1 MSEGDRI
8 TPDDDGFALKE
19 SGRVGDT
26 RPARRLKRPPE
37 SGLWPILM
45 IDALALLLVVATA
58 PAAWLWIDSSGPG
71 PLPPVVSA
79 SPSPAPAAG
88 STLATSGASLPGQGP
103 GAVNPSGASGGPV
116 VGVGSWS
123 QAEPL
128 PRALWGTGSALL
140 RDGRFM
146 VVGGAAGSSSNDAT
160 AATYIFDPVSG
171 HWSVATPMLQ
181 PRAYPM
187 VVRLADGSVLVAGGS
202 RNGQPLDTAERYN
215 PSNGTW
221 VAAGRL
227 NLPRTEGNLI
237 LLQDGRALATGG
249 GIEGSPG
256 WGSTASVE
264 LFDPTTGVWTIG
276 PPMSV
281 PRARHTATILPGGD
295 VLVTGG
301 ATTFFGEIGS
311 VTASAEIYSP
321 RSNSWRAAA
330 PMSIP
335 RYVHQAAL
343 LADGRVLVAGGWSA
357 TSNSDVSKA
366 TAEIYD
372 PVANRWAATGSL
384 ATARAEFVMVPLLDG
399 RLLAVAGIDASYRLT
414 GSAETYDQVTGTWQ
428 ATEKVSVARMWPAA
442 AVLSDGRVLLAGGA
456 ADVAAGHRTVDCAIY
471 SVAPSS

>member
-1 MSEGDRI
+1 M
-8 TPDDDGFALKE
+8 TPDHDATSRESDDDATPREPDDGG
-19 SGRVGDT
+19 GRSTAG
-26 RPARRLKRPPE
+26 RPRVKRPPE
-37 SGLWPILM
+37 SGLWPILL

-58 PAAWLWIDSSGPG
+58 PAAWLWIDWSSPGRVVAIAGPPQTADQGPALVSSGPS
-71 PLPPVVSA
+71 LPAIDQLGS
-79 SPSPAPAAG
+79 SSKPAPG
-88 STLATSGASLPGQGP
+88 D
-103 GAVNPSGASGGPV
+103 
-116 VGVGSWS
+116 GSWS
-123 QAEPL
+123 RAESL
-128 PRALWGTGSALL
+128 PRGLWGTGSALL

-160 AATYIFDPVSG
+160 AAVYIYDPAAG
-171 HWSVATPMLQ
+171 HWSAATQMLQ
-181 PRAYPM
+181 ARAYPM

-227 NLPRTEGNLI
+227 NLPRAQGNLI
-237 LLQDGRALATGG
+237 LLPDGRALATGG

-264 LFDPTTGVWTIG
+264 LFDPTKGVWTIG

-281 PRARHTATILPGGD
+281 SRARHTATLLPGGD

-301 ATTFFGEIGS
+301 ATTFHGEVGS
-311 VTASAEIYSP
+311 VTATAEIYSP
-321 RSNSWRAAA
+321 RTNSWRAAA

-357 TSNSDVSKA
+357 TSSADASKA
-366 TAEIYD
+366 SVEIYD

-384 ATARAEFVMVPLLDG
+384 VTARAEFVMVRLLDG
-399 RLLAVAGIDASYRLT
+399 RLLAVAGVDRSYHLT
-414 GSAETYDQVTGTWQ
+414 GSAETYDPAIGTWHLTGKL
-428 ATEKVSVARMWPAA
+428 AEAKMWPAA
-442 AVLSDGRVLLAGGA
+442 AVLPDGRVLLAGGA
-456 ADVAAGHRTVDCAIY
+456 TDVNAYHRTVVCEMFEPH
-471 SVAPSS
+471 S